1 MPYDLDSID
10 ENITDEQIEQL
21 LQNAEKRIRNSEQF
35 AHSQDPNTHPPSKY
49 DRAPGVS

>member
-21 LQNAEKRIRNSEQF
+21 LQNAERRLRDGGQL
-35 AHSQDPNTHPPSKY
+35 AHPQAPNTHPSSKY
-49 DRAPGVS
+49 VRAPEM